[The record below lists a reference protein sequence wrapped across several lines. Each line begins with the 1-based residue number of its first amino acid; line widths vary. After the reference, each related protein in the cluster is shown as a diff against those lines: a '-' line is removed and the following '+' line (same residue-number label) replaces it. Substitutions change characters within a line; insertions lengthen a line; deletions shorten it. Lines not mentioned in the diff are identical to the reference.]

1 VNKAERKS
9 KAPEILAERQKIGEL
24 IRRKRKERGLTLLDM
39 QAQTKIGNGNLSR
52 IERGHQALSNITRAR
67 LAKILCIPIIQLT
80 ELGTEGPLCETPLF
94 SDKMRTHRTSQGIT
108 LVDLHEMTGIEPV
121 RLLKLERAEVSPEE
135 REVRSIS
142 VALGIGS

>member
-1 VNKAERKS
+1 VSKAERKS
-9 KAPEILAERQKIGEL
+9 KTPENLAERQKIGEL
-24 IRRKRKERGLTLLDM
+24 IRRKRKEGLTLLDM

-52 IERGHQALSNITRAR
+52 IERGHQALSNITPAR
-67 LAKILCIPIIQLT
+67 IAKTLRIPVVQLT

-94 SDKMRTHRTSQGIT
+94 SETMRARRTSQGIT

-121 RLLKLERAEVSPEE
+121 RLLKLERAEALPEE

-142 VALGIGS
+142 LALGMGN